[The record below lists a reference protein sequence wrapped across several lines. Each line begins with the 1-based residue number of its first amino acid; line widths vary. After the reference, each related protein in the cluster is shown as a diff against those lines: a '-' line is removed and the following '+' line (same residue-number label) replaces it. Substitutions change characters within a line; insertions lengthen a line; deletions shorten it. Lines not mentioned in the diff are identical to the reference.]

1 MVGCTH
7 NDGLIGRLHAG
18 CMQADKN
25 DLDDVGQV
33 AALRSLS
40 TFAAVSEEAAAQLR
54 CALISLLGGTQRAH
68 AAHPTSMEPT
78 CAEDPT
84 SDLQKASATLPCH
97 NNGADGP
104 PPHEGDDA
112 VAMKSESPDG
122 EEQTPAE
129 LQVEAL
135 CAARQ
140 LLGSFP
146 GMQNDVLPL
155 IGNLFSR
162 QTGAAQLLTFIC
174 LALLLQSLPQASD
187 DQSAGGT
194 KEYYTCPCCAT
205 QAVRR
210 GGCSRQPPSALRTC
224 CWRTHSAAARCYI
237 SLTTTSPIH
246 VYNRMCAAT
255 AQWPPDP
262 SLLGSG

>member
-1 MVGCTH
+1 
-7 NDGLIGRLHAG
+7 
-18 CMQADKN
+18 MQADKYN
-25 DLDDVGQV
+25 LKDVGQV
-33 AALRSLS
+33 AAMRSLS
-40 TFAAVSEEAAAQLR
+40 TFAAVSEEAAAQLW

-84 SDLQKASATLPCH
+84 PDLQNASATLPCH

-162 QTGAAQLLTFIC
+162 QTGAAQLLIFIC

-194 KEYYTCPCCAT
+194 TLVL
-205 QAVRR
+205 AVQRR
-210 GGCSRQPPSALRTC
+210 P
-224 CWRTHSAAARCYI
+224 SAAAGAAGSR
-237 SLTTTSPIH
+237 LLL
-246 VYNRMCAAT
+246 CAPVVGARTPRQPGAT
-255 AQWPPDP
+255 F
-262 SLLGSG
+262 L